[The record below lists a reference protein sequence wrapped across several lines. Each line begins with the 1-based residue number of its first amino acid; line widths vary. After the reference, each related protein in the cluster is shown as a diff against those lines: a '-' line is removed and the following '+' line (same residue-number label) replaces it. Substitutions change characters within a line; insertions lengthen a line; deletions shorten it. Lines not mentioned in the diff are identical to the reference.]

1 MNSLIPQMNQEQ
13 MQEAIV
19 EAHKELEELRQ
30 SLLKFVDVSET
41 TMNKM
46 FDIIERLE
54 AKTQR
59 GFDTLK
65 K

>member
-30 SLLKFVDVSET
+30 SLLKLVDVSET

-46 FDIIERLE
+46 FDII
-54 AKTQR
+54 
-59 GFDTLK
+59 
-65 K
+65 